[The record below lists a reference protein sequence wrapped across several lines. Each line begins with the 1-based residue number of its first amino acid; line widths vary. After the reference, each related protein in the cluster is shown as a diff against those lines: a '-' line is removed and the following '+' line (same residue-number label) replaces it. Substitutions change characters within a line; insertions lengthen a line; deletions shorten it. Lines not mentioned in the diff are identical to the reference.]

1 MSRVRSHGFITSE
14 DESERENPPK
24 KPKKKKKKGRTSTQP
39 CVSEDV
45 SEIKEILHLLCNKV
59 DKNEQVLK
67 EIQIAR
73 WSIVYY

>member
-24 KPKKKKKKGRTSTQP
+24 RKRKKGVPAHNRVYQKMSA
-39 CVSEDV
+39 
-45 SEIKEILHLLCNKV
+45 KLLHLLCNKV
-59 DKNEQVLK
+59 EQVLK